1 MKESSDTN
9 DKYNLISVYGALFFG
24 VPNGGMD
31 TKALAAMV
39 GDKPQRYDLSLLDQE
54 VGYRRRN
61 RQHEEFCRAFDFEDS
76 KIIQFF
82 EMRKTSTVIED
93 PFTKKWTRAGPKE
106 LLVTPASANL
116 GRRWETSED
125 YIVSIDAD
133 HSDMVK
139 FPQPDQD
146 GYIKARYELRK
157 FAEQAIVVIERRH
170 GSINSTVSLP

>member
-1 MKESSDTN
+1 
-9 DKYNLISVYGALFFG
+9 
-24 VPNGGMD
+24 
-31 TKALAAMV
+31 
-39 GDKPQRYDLSLLDQE
+39 
-54 VGYRRRN
+54 
-61 RQHEEFCRAFDFEDS
+61 
-76 KIIQFF
+76 
-82 EMRKTSTVIED
+82 
-93 PFTKKWTRAGPKE
+93 
-106 LLVTPASANL
+106 VTPASATL

-170 GSINSTVSLP
+170 RSMNSTVSLPQIVVEQHLLMTSRTESASS